1 MSDPKPTRSQ
11 GNLAEMLE
19 MLLDKGVVVN
29 ADVVVSVGD
38 TELLGIELR
47 AAIASF
53 ETAAEYG
60 LEFPTGTDMKRVESA
75 ADIPAT
81 PPESDAETGSGSG
94 PESTPPTSENLQP
107 TSPSSSDQSN

>member
-60 LEFPTGTDMKRVESA
+60 LEFPTGTDMKRVKSA

-94 PESTPPTSENLQP
+94 PESTPPTSENLPP

>member
-11 GNLAEMLE
+11 GDLAEMLE

-29 ADVVVSVGD
+29 ADVAVSIGD

-53 ETAAEYG
+53 ETAAQYG
-60 LEFPTGTDMKRVESA
+60 LEFPTGTDMERVESA
-75 ADIPAT
+75 ADVSTAENTGPA
-81 PPESDAETGSGSG
+81 
-94 PESTPPTSENLQP
+94 ESTTAGTEANSTEQDK
-107 TSPSSSDQSN
+107 DQSPVSSASPHGSE

>member
-75 ADIPAT
+75 AGIPAT
-81 PPESDAETGSGSG
+81 PPESGAETGSGSG
-94 PESTPPTSENLQP
+94 PESTPPTSENLPP